1 MSLIIVNATK
11 STVVCMRGDF
21 ANTMRLRLVG
31 LLGMRHLEPE
41 TGLLIKPSSGVHTF
55 GMRFPIDI
63 VSLDR
68 NNRVLGAWENI
79 GPWRIR
85 GLSLRTRSVLELPS
99 GRIKECL
106 IEAGDQLSVKPV

>member
-1 MSLIIVNATK
+1 M
-11 STVVCMRGDF
+11 G
-21 ANTMRLRLVG
+21 LRLMG
-31 LLGMRHLEPE
+31 LLGMKQLAPE

-68 NNRVLGAWENI
+68 NNRVLGVWENI
-79 GPWRIR
+79 GPWKIR

-106 IEAGDQLSVKPV
+106 IEAGDELVVERE

>member
-1 MSLIIVNATK
+1 
-11 STVVCMRGDF
+11 MR
-21 ANTMRLRLVG
+21 RLVG
-31 LLGMRHLEPE
+31 LLGKKQLEPE

-68 NNRVLGAWENI
+68 NNRVIGVWENI

-85 GLSLRTRSVLELPS
+85 GLGLRTRSVLELPS
-99 GRIKECL
+99 GRIRECL
-106 IEAGDQLSVKPV
+106 IEAGDELAVKHE